1 MLGLTSLVFFLAL
14 ALLEEGGGGAS
25 LSGAAYTVVITGV
38 ATSATENIASI
49 KSLIANLFMHVS
61 CCRREDQ

>member
-1 MLGLTSLVFFLAL
+1 
-14 ALLEEGGGGAS
+14 
-25 LSGAAYTVVITGV
+25 VVITGV